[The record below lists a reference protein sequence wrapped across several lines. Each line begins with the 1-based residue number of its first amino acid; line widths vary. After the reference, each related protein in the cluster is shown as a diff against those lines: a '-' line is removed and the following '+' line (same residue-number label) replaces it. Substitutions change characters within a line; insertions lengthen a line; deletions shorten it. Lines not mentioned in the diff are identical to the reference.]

1 MFFLLAS
8 WHNPLFLQENRCF
21 LFYGHDIFT
30 KPFSKLGILSF
41 QFFYSFKKLLLFY

>member
-1 MFFLLAS
+1 MFFF
-8 WHNPLFLQENRCF
+8 WQVGIIPLFLHENRCF

-41 QFFYSFKKLLLFY
+41 QFFYSFKKLLSFY